1 MPTST
6 PASIPELDGLAGL
19 AANAD
24 AIGAEAPPAGQPGA
38 PGTEVL
44 DAAPSQVDQ
53 LAAMLH
59 MIGQAGAMRFPSL
72 AKTYSEE
79 KCRATAQCIA
89 PALERMGWNI
99 DAGESMIYLT
109 AAGATLMLLVETRNV
124 ILSDLKVEQS
134 AEAAKKAAPPAAE
147 GIAQQAAAA
156 VSESPEVA
164 VHDQMKLYA
173 KSH

>member
-1 MPTST
+1 MATST
-6 PASIPELDGLAGL
+6 NIPELDNLAGL

-24 AIGAEAPPAGQPGA
+24 AIGMDPSASIE

-44 DAAPSQVDQ
+44 DAPPSQVDQ

-59 MIGQAGAMRFPSL
+59 MIGQAGAMRFPGL
-72 AKTYSEE
+72 AKTYAED
-79 KCRATAQCIA
+79 KCRQTAQCIA
-89 PALERMGWNI
+89 PALERMGWNL

-124 ILSDLKVEQS
+124 ILADLKLERGADAVKS
-134 AEAAKKAAPPAAE
+134 AEPPDQG
-147 GIAQQAAAA
+147 GIAAQAAAS
-156 VSESPEVA
+156 VNESPEIA

-173 KSH
+173 KNH